1 MQERDPRAPGVLAA
15 GAALLLDQ
23 ASKRIALDS
32 LSFEAPERVLGE
44 AVRLQLRENTG
55 AAFSMNWGGPLFLAI
70 FSAAASVVVAV
81 MLAKA
86 KNWGRASVV
95 GLGLVLG
102 GALGNLLDRILRG
115 GAVLDFI
122 DVGTSGWRWPTF
134 NLADAAIT
142 VGGLLLVLFS
152 RRTPERRTNGG

>member
-1 MQERDPRAPGVLAA
+1 MQERDPRMP
-15 GAALLLDQ
+15 GAAAAMAALFLDQ
-23 ASKRIALDS
+23 VTKRIAQDS
-32 LSFEAPERVLGE
+32 LSYDSPARVLGE

-55 AAFSMNWGGPLFLAI
+55 AAFSMSWGGPLFLAI
-70 FSAAASVVVAV
+70 FSAAASVIVAV
-81 MLAKA
+81 MLARA
-86 KNWGRASVV
+86 KNWGRASIV

-122 DVGTSGWRWPTF
+122 DVGTSGWRCPTF

-142 VGGLLLVLFS
+142 VGGLLLIIFS
-152 RRTPERRTNGG
+152 RRTPERRANGG

>member
-55 AAFSMNWGGPLFLAI
+55 AAFSMSWGGPLFLAI
-70 FSAAASVVVAV
+70 FSAAASVAVAV